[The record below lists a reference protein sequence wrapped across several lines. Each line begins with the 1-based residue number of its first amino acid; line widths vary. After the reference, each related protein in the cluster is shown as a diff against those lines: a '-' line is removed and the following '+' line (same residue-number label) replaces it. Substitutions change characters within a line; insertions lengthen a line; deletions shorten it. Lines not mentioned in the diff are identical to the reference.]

1 MKKKRKPKTVEMV
14 KSGYQTTNAEMEE
27 EFTLKKPDGS
37 HPSVGDIAQAV
48 FQKPNPRWVSKPRT
62 RRK

>member
-48 FQKPNPRWVSKPRT
+48 FLKPNPRWVSKPRT